1 MTTATDLDIFAVLHA
16 VTYTNANAKAMQQET
31 SESMI
36 SFQPGH
42 TI

>member
-1 MTTATDLDIFAVLHA
+1 MATATGLDIFAVLHA
-16 VTYTNANAKAMQQET
+16 YTNANANAMQQET

-36 SFQPGH
+36 SFQPGL